1 MAGKAAPVEI
11 VVPGL
16 FGPLPGV
23 DPGQRFPFLDRLLGR
38 ARRGDAPLQ
47 RDTTRTLF
55 DLCGMPLAPDDE
67 PATGAIAALGLELP
81 AELRA
86 WMFADPVYLKADQD
100 RLMLFDQTHFELGDA
115 DCMAFKEAFNQ
126 HFSDRDIR
134 LHIARR
140 RHWFVSMP
148 TPMRVRSHALEEV
161 SGRSIEQFMPKGRDA
176 GACRQL
182 LNEIQML
189 FHGLEINQRRAEQ
202 GQLPVSGLWLHGF
215 GELPNA
221 NSVKPRA
228 RRAIGADPVLR
239 GIATLVEGH
248 HAEVQHDP
256 LTAGDLLVWDAIMPS
271 VLDAD
276 PRAWVQSVERFSR
289 WLEPQVSSALR
300 KQSFHI
306 HPADGSVYRFTPG
319 MRKRFWRRGWRL
331 VEHLASS

>member
-1 MAGKAAPVEI
+1 MAGNAAPVEI

-38 ARRGDAPLQ
+38 ARRIEAPRQ

-55 DLCGMPLAPDDE
+55 DLCGMPLQADE
-67 PATGAIAALGLELP
+67 EPPSGAIAALGLELP
-81 AELRA
+81 AELRT

-100 RLMLFDQTHFELGDA
+100 RLMLFDQTHFELNDA
-115 DCMAFKEAFNQ
+115 DCAAFKEAFNQ
-126 HFSDRDIR
+126 HFNDRDIR

-148 TPMRVRSHALEEV
+148 APMRVRSHTLEEA
-161 SGRSIEQFMPKGRDA
+161 SGRSIEQFMPSGKDA

-189 FHGLEINQRRAEQ
+189 FHGLEINQRRAER

-221 NSVKPRA
+221 ASVELRA
-228 RRAIGADPVLR
+228 RRAIGGDPLLR

-248 HAEVQHDP
+248 HAETQRDP
-256 LTAGDLLVWDAIMPS
+256 LTAGDLIVWDAIMPS

-276 PRAWVQSVERFSR
+276 PHAWVQSVERFSR
-289 WLEPQVSSALR
+289 WLEPQVSGASR
-300 KQSFHI
+300 KQPFHI
-306 HPADGSVYRFTPG
+306 HPADGSQYQLTPG
-319 MRKRFWRRGWRL
+319 MRKRFWKRGWRL
-331 VEHLASS
+331 AEHLASA